1 MTAELQV
8 DKLSKQ
14 YSLGLRHRP
23 NTATEMFLDSCR
35 SLFSRRPASD
45 NMIWALQNV
54 SFAVSPGEVVGII
67 GRNGAGKSTLLKLLA
82 RITHPTSGILRVN
95 GRIAS
100 LLEVGTGFHEE
111 LTGRENI
118 YLSGSILGM
127 PKARIDARL
136 ASIIEFA
143 GLERFI
149 DTPIKRYSTGMRL
162 RLGFAVAAHLE
173 SDILLVDE
181 VLAVGDVEFQK
192 KCLERMGDMHA
203 GGRTVLFVSHNLAA
217 VAQLCKRVI
226 WIDNGRLR
234 LDGSASEVIEAYLT
248 TFASQQT
255 DNNLRACDSRT
266 GSGDV
271 RYTHLEY
278 LTLDRAPVG
287 VLRSGD
293 PLVVRLHFEAKR
305 PLEYPIF
312 GLDIYTPLGTLA
324 AQMHTY
330 NSGFDTPL
338 LPAGPGY
345 VDLEIGELNLMPG
358 RYTLS
363 LLLAQVHYVFHDVVQ
378 HCASL
383 EVEPSPRYGLN
394 RGITGHPVMCLPC
407 RWSLEFQSAEL
418 ARAHVA

>member
-1 MTAELQV
+1 MPSEILV
-8 DKLSKQ
+8 DKLSKR
-14 YSLGLRHRP
+14 YSLGLKLRP
-23 NTATEMFLDSCR
+23 NTATEMFLDSIKAV
-35 SLFSRRPASD
+35 FSRRPAS
-45 NMIWALQNV
+45 NNVLWALQDV

-82 RITHPTSGILRVN
+82 RITYPTSGTLRVN

-127 PKARIDARL
+127 PKARIDVRL
-136 ASIIEFA
+136 ASIIDFA

-149 DTPIKRYSTGMRL
+149 DTPIKRYSSGMRL

-192 KCLERMGDMHA
+192 KCLERMGTMHT
-203 GGRTVLFVSHNLAA
+203 GGRTVLFVSHNLTA
-217 VAQLCKRVI
+217 VAQLCGRVI
-226 WIDNGRLR
+226 WIDNGKLR
-234 LDGSASEVIEAYLT
+234 LDGPASQVIDAYMN
-248 TFASQQT
+248 TFASHQT
-255 DNNLRACDSRT
+255 EDGLSSFDART

-271 RYTHLEY
+271 RYTRIEY
-278 LTLDRAPVG
+278 LTLDRLPIG

-305 PLEYPIF
+305 SLTYPIF
-312 GLDIYTPLGTLA
+312 GLEIHTQLGTLA

-330 NSGFDTPL
+330 NSAYDIPF

-345 VDLEIGELNLMPG
+345 IDLEIGELNLMPG

-363 LLLAQVHYVFHDVVQ
+363 LLLAQLHYVFHDVVQ

-383 EVEPSPRYGLN
+383 EVEPSTRYGLG
-394 RGITGHPVMCLPC
+394 RGITGNPVMCLSC
-407 RWSLEFQSAEL
+407 NWNLEAQPAEVTP
-418 ARAHVA
+418 AHVA